1 MTNFYAL
8 LMTIQ
13 WYDISFLL
21 FNANNNTMCANN
33 IAQHILLPANSILIC
48 FNRQNDTRINKVSD
62 EVFEIPIRCAFKINF
77 PRANTQKSYIAN
89 VCIMA
94 SYAKYY
100 GRPLFLSLSWHY
112 IVQIRVH
119 KFHYIRFNSRES
131 VILWYHKSWHH
142 KCKQHER
149 EFRDTRA
156 HAFIASFST

>member
-1 MTNFYAL
+1 
-8 LMTIQ
+8 
-13 WYDISFLL
+13 
-21 FNANNNTMCANN
+21 MCAKN

-100 GRPLFLSLSWHY
+100 GLVLSTNANSNAILNEILSLALSFSLFLDITSCKY
-112 IVQIRVH
+112 ECT
-119 KFHYIRFNSRES
+119 NS
-131 VILWYHKSWHH
+131 I
-142 KCKQHER
+142 
-149 EFRDTRA
+149 
-156 HAFIASFST
+156 I